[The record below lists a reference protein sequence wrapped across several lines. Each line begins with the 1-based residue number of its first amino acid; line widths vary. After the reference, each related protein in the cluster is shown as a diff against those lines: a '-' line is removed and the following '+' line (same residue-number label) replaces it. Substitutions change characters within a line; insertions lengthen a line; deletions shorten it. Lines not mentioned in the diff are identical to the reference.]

1 MDLRYKI
8 VANRTTASQNARAY
22 TRGYKPVALCEN
34 FTPFLPYIV
43 KKVKAGTYWIPDDWE
58 GYVKYTGHFA
68 KLPKDYVIVKGF
80 VFDAEKTLHCCTVGA
95 KDPRDINNYT
105 EESDSEILVSPE
117 YEVAVHK
124 SDIKMMLRIT
134 DKKPKHS
141 RKWSTPLDEKT
152 FLSWCLS
159 EGIEPECKYVEGER
173 TMWNLEYPQA
183 EMDDK
188 TLATLRLVKVDGEYW
203 NIKEDFGSGFKSLPK
218 NHPLSTFVGV
228 DYKRMKELVSQD
240 ISHKIV
246 NLRERWGIYCLNAG
260 IAKYDGKEFKYS
272 LLSGYKSEG
281 DITIR
286 YSDEVLRAVLKVR
299 QGETLAFDG
308 DGDLRIN
315 DSEVAYL
322 HLQTSVMAMSGCKDV
337 VLLGADCQTSRYQ
350 PATRSLQMRYQN
362 LIVYTAYRTDGT
374 AKQLKVY
381 DTQQRLEVREK
392 KSDRV
397 RRLGVEPYLAEIDIS
412 KWNDPA
418 LSDYAKYRKGVDNG
432 EYVLFTKESEEI
444 AEVLQYTHRRKN
456 DFKGLNWIG
465 SALDRGDE
473 IKWDT
478 LAHNLRIAGIGDCV
492 CGKLFV
498 RKDCVAFAD
507 ALQHCFEMKSGRI
520 RDFLTGIVNAF
531 HTIGLD
537 KMQRLG
543 LQQI

>member
-8 VANRTTASQNARAY
+8 VANRTTASQNAS
-22 TRGYKPVALCEN
+22 TRSGGYKPVALCEN
-34 FTPFLPYIV
+34 FTPFVSYSV

-58 GYVKYTGHFA
+58 GWVKYTGHFA
-68 KLPKDYVIVKGF
+68 KLPKDYAIVKGF
-80 VFDAEKTLHCCTVGA
+80 VFDAGKTLHCCTVGA

-105 EESDSEILVSPE
+105 EESDSDILESPE
-117 YEVAVHK
+117 YEVAVRK
-124 SDIKMMLRIT
+124 SEIKTMLRLT
-134 DKKPKHS
+134 DKQPKHS
-141 RKWSTPLDEKT
+141 RIWSRPLEEKA

-159 EGIEPECKYVEGER
+159 EGIEPECKYVEDDR

-218 NHPLSTFVGV
+218 KHPLSTFVGV

-240 ISHKIV
+240 ISRKIV
-246 NLRERWGIYCLNAG
+246 NLREHWGMYCLNAG
-260 IAKYDGKEFKYS
+260 IAKYDGKEFKYRV
-272 LLSGYKSEG
+272 LSSYKTEG

-286 YSDEVLRAVLKVR
+286 YSDEALRAVLKVR

-322 HLQTSVMAMSGCKDV
+322 HLQTSVMAMSGFKHV
-337 VLLGADCQTSRYQ
+337 VLLGVDYQSGRYQ
-350 PATRSLQMRYQN
+350 SVTRSLQMRYKN
-362 LIVYTAYRTDGT
+362 LTVYTAYRTDGT
-374 AKQLKVY
+374 AEQLKVY
-381 DTQQRLEVREK
+381 DTQQKLEKREK
-392 KSDRV
+392 KSDRAT
-397 RRLGVEPYLAEIDIS
+397 RLGVEPYSAEIDVS
-412 KWNDPA
+412 KWDDTTLA
-418 LSDYAKYRKGVDNG
+418 DYAKYRKGVDDG
-432 EYVLFTKESEEI
+432 EYVVFTKDSEEI
-444 AEVLQYTHRRKN
+444 AEVLQYTHYRKN
-456 DFKGLNWIG
+456 DFKDLNWIG
-465 SALDRGDE
+465 SALDKGDVLA
-473 IKWDT
+473 WDT
-478 LAHNLRIAGIGDCV
+478 LAHNLRIAGIGNCV

-498 RKDCVAFAD
+498 RKDCVAFTD
-507 ALQHCFEMKSGRI
+507 ALQHCFEMESGRI

-543 LQQI
+543 LQQL